1 MIEQLKAIGVDEV
14 ACLIDFGVDADDAL
28 SGLSYLNTLR
38 ELSNNHQAESSD
50 YSLPAQAERYQAT
63 LMQCTPSMMRMLSL
77 EPDTLAALKSL
88 RTMML
93 GGESLPVALAKQVK
107 ESLPGKLIN
116 MYGPT
121 ETTIWSA
128 THEIEDVAGGT
139 IPIGR
144 PIANTQCYVL
154 DSHYRPV
161 PARIA
166 GELFIGGDGLARG
179 YLNRP
184 DLTAEKFIPDP
195 FSKKT
200 GARLYRTG
208 DQARYL
214 PDGTIEFLGRNDF
227 QVKVRGHRIELE
239 EIEIVLSEH
248 GAVRESVVTIH
259 ERVAGDARVVAYI
272 VAKPWLSPTIDELRS
287 FMREKLPEYMVPSI
301 FVMLDELPL
310 TANGKIDRKAL
321 PAPELTRPDLQA
333 GYVPPSSNLEQRI
346 AAIWQQ
352 ILNIE
357 KAGVHDNF
365 FDLGGHSLLMAQVHN
380 QLEQTFQKKLPL
392 VKLLEHP
399 TISSLAKYLSQKQ
412 TQEPPTF
419 EQNRERAMKQRD
431 RLRRAVKPGM
441 LQPSH

>member
-1 MIEQLKAIGVDEV
+1 
-14 ACLIDFGVDADDAL
+14 
-28 SGLSYLNTLR
+28 
-38 ELSNNHQAESSD
+38 
-50 YSLPAQAERYQAT
+50 
-63 LMQCTPSMMRMLSL
+63 
-77 EPDTLAALKSL
+77 
-88 RTMML
+88 
-93 GGESLPVALAKQVK
+93 
-107 ESLPGKLIN
+107 
-116 MYGPT
+116 
-121 ETTIWSA
+121 
-128 THEIEDVAGGT
+128 
-139 IPIGR
+139 
-144 PIANTQCYVL
+144 
-154 DSHYRPV
+154 
-161 PARIA
+161 
-166 GELFIGGDGLARG
+166 
-179 YLNRP
+179 
-184 DLTAEKFIPDP
+184 
-195 FSKKT
+195 
-200 GARLYRTG
+200 
-208 DQARYL
+208 
-214 PDGTIEFLGRNDF
+214 
-227 QVKVRGHRIELE
+227 
-239 EIEIVLSEH
+239 
-248 GAVRESVVTIH
+248 
-259 ERVAGDARVVAYI
+259 
-272 VAKPWLSPTIDELRS
+272 
-287 FMREKLPEYMVPSI
+287 MREKLPEYMVPSI

-431 RLRRAVKPGM
+431 RLRRAVKPGI